1 MDSMR
6 TTYFNVPIS
15 APMVLIQIY
24 EHSIQTGSSILAT
37 CDVNLV
43 ITWSCNISQSR
54 LRSDPRKYK
63 DVW

>member
-24 EHSIQTGSSILAT
+24 EHSMQAGRSTLAT
-37 CDVNLV
+37 CDANLV
-43 ITWSCNISQSR
+43 ITWAHNILQSR
-54 LRSDPRKYK
+54 LRSDPKKYK
-63 DVW
+63 NV